1 MSRKFALWSIPVAL
15 LVFLLKLLAWK
26 MTGSVALLSD
36 ALESTVNVIAAGL
49 AYYAVRLA
57 DKPADSRH
65 PYGHTKAEYL
75 SAVAE
80 GVMILIAA
88 LLVIREAVAALPNPH
103 IEDAPMLGIG
113 VNVIAA
119 IINGLWAY
127 ALLRV
132 GRRNRSPALQAS
144 ARHIF
149 TDVLTSAGVV
159 VGVILALATGWLI
172 LDPILAI
179 LVALNILLEGW
190 HVISESVDGLMDAS
204 IDSDTRAEVERII
217 AREMGSALEFHD
229 LKARFSGAILFAEF
243 HLVVRQD
250 MSVRQAHDIC
260 DRIEHVLET
269 KFPGSSFSIHVE
281 PEAERKT

>member
-1 MSRKFALWSIPVAL
+1 MCYNI
-15 LVFLLKLLAWK
+15 VFLLKLLAWK

-49 AYYAVRLA
+49 AFYAISLA
-57 DKPADSRH
+57 EKPADARH
-65 PYGHTKAEYL
+65 PFGHTKAEYL

-88 LLVIREAVAALPNPH
+88 GLVLREAIAALPNPH
-103 IEDAPMLGIG
+103 IEDAPILGVG
-113 VNVIAA
+113 VNIIAA
-119 IINGLWAY
+119 IVNGIWACT
-127 ALLRV
+127 LLRV

-179 LVALNILLEGW
+179 LVALNILREGW

-204 IDSDTRAEVERII
+204 IDDETRAEIVSII
-217 AREMGSALEFHD
+217 QREMGEALQYHD
-229 LKARFSGAILFAEF
+229 LRARSSGAVLLGEF
-243 HLVVRQD
+243 HLVVGHE
-250 MSVRQAHDIC
+250 MPVGQAHDIC
-260 DRIEHVLET
+260 DGIEGALEI
-269 KFPGSSFSIHVE
+269 KFPGSSFTIHLE
-281 PEAERKT
+281 PDTEFKT